1 MKAAVKGPGITRL
14 THVIQRGKTVIA
26 TTFGTFH
33 NVDGKWKW
41 LSDDRFELVIEKEVK
56 P

>member
-1 MKAAVKGPGITRL
+1 MKATVKGPGITRR
-14 THVIQRGKTVIA
+14 THVIQRGKKAIA

-41 LSDDRFELVIEKEVK
+41 ARDCRYELVIEKEVK